1 MDYKLVTR
9 GFTSNQDLQDYVDK
23 KSSKLEKVLPEGD
36 HVHGE
41 VKIERENKDFRAEI
55 TVHIRKAVIRTE
67 EITSDIYASV
77 DNAIDAMEK
86 KLEKYKNKRMA
97 RHRNAKATSEEIA
110 AVLNASEEPELD
122 EEEISK
128 TKRFFLRPMN
138 LEEAKLQLD
147 MLGHSFFVFKNSDT
161 DEINLIYKRQN
172 KSMGLIE
179 FEV

>member
-9 GFTSNQDLQDYVDK
+9 GFTTTEAISDYVDK

-55 TVHIRKAVIRTE
+55 TIHIRGAIIRTE
-67 EITSDIYASV
+67 ETTSDIYASV
-77 DNAIDAMEK
+77 DNAVDSMEK
-86 KLEKYKNKRMA
+86 KLEKYKNKRMS
-97 RHRNAKATSEEIA
+97 RHRNAKQVAEEISTA
-110 AVLNASEEPELD
+110 FDAEEENF
-122 EEEISK
+122 EEISK
-128 TKRFFLRPMN
+128 MKRFFLRPMN
-138 LEEAKLQLD
+138 VEEAKLQLD

-161 DEINLIYKRQN
+161 DEVNLIYKRQN

-179 FEV
+179 FEM

>member
-97 RHRNAKATSEEIA
+97 RHRNAKATS
-110 AVLNASEEPELD
+110 
-122 EEEISK
+122 
-128 TKRFFLRPMN
+128 
-138 LEEAKLQLD
+138 
-147 MLGHSFFVFKNSDT
+147 
-161 DEINLIYKRQN
+161 
-172 KSMGLIE
+172 
-179 FEV
+179 

>member
-9 GFTSNQDLQDYVDK
+9 GFTPTEAVNDYVDK
-23 KSSKLEKVLPEGD
+23 KASKLEKVLPEGD

-55 TVHIRKAVIRTE
+55 TFHIRGAIIRTE
-67 EITSDIYASV
+67 ETTSDIYASV
-77 DNAIDAMEK
+77 DNAVDSMEK

-97 RHRNAKATSEEIA
+97 RHRNAKATAEEIT
-110 AVLNASEEPELD
+110 AVFGTAEQED
-122 EEEISK
+122 EYDEISK
-128 TKRFFLRPMN
+128 NKRFFLRPMN
-138 LEEAKLQLD
+138 VEEAKLQLD
-147 MLGHSFFVFKNSDT
+147 MLGHSFFVFKNADT